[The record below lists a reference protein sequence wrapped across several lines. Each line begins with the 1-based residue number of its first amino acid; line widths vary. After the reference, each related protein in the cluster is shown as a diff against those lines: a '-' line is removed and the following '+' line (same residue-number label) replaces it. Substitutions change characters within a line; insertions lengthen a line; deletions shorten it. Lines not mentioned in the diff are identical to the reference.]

1 MTEPT
6 EPEAGYGDETYALRT
21 NISRVIDVTTERS
34 RDFIQS
40 LERGLAVINSFSRDR
55 QTQTLSEV
63 AQQAD
68 LTRATARRILLTLTE
83 LGYVTQN
90 GRGFSLTP
98 KVLDLG
104 YSFLSS
110 FRVVELAQQPME
122 RLVHEVKESS
132 SMSILDDTEIVYVA
146 RVPTSRIMTIALA
159 LGSRLPVYPTS
170 MGRVLLAGLADE
182 QVEKYIA
189 KVEFRKLTPHT
200 ITDVTEFRQKLDEVR
215 SQGFALVDQ
224 ELEEGVRSIAAPITN
239 SRGDVIAAMNISC
252 HAARVTVSRMKSEFR
267 PRLLA
272 TAEEINASVR
282 ALRGV

>member
-1 MTEPT
+1 M
-6 EPEAGYGDETYALRT
+6 
-21 NISRVIDVTTERS
+21 STERS

-63 AQQAD
+63 AQRVD
-68 LTRATARRILLTLTE
+68 LTRATARRVLLTLTE

-98 KVLDLG
+98 RVLDLG

-122 RLVHEVKESS
+122 QLVDEVKESS

-170 MGRVLLAGLADE
+170 MGRVLLAGLPDE
-182 QVEKYIA
+182 
-189 KVEFRKLTPHT
+189 KVDEYLGKVDMAELTPHT
-200 ITDVTEFRQKLDEVR
+200 ITNEAEFRQKLAEVR
-215 SQGFALVDQ
+215 DQGFALVDQ

-239 SRGDVIAAMNISC
+239 SRGDVIAALNISC
-252 HAARVTVSRMKSEFR
+252 HASRVTVTRMKSEFK

-272 TAEEINASVR
+272 TAAEISASAR
-282 ALRGV
+282 SLQGV

>member
-1 MTEPT
+1 MT
-6 EPEAGYGDETYALRT
+6 D
-21 NISRVIDVTTERS
+21 ERS

-63 AQQAD
+63 AQQAG

-83 LGYVTQN
+83 LGYVRQN
-90 GRGFSLTP
+90 GRGFALTP
-98 KVLDLG
+98 RVLDLG

-122 RLVHEVKESS
+122 RLVDEVKESS

-146 RVPTSRIMTIALA
+146 RVPTTRIMTIALA

-170 MGRVLLAGLADE
+170 MGRVLLAGSSDDEISDYLAKTE
-182 QVEKYIA
+182 L
-189 KVEFRKLTPHT
+189 RRLTPHT
-200 ITDVTEFRQKLDEVR
+200 ITDVSELLEKLEEVR
-215 SQGFALVDQ
+215 AQGFALVDQ

-252 HAARVTVSRMKSEFR
+252 HAARVTVGRMKSEFK
-267 PRLLA
+267 PRLIA
-272 TAEEINASVR
+272 TAEEISDSAR
-282 ALRGV
+282 ALQGV

>member
-1 MTEPT
+1 M
-6 EPEAGYGDETYALRT
+6 AK
-21 NISRVIDVTTERS
+21 ERS

-63 AQQAD
+63 ASEAG
-68 LTRATARRILLTLTE
+68 LTRATARRILLTLSE
-83 LGYVTQN
+83 LGYVRQH
-90 GRGFSLTP
+90 GRGFALTP
-98 KVLDLG
+98 RVLDLG

-122 RLVHEVKESS
+122 RLVDEVKESS

-146 RVPTSRIMTIALA
+146 RVPTTRIMTIALA

-170 MGRVLLAGLADE
+170 MGRVLLAGLSDE
-182 QVEKYIA
+182 EVNEYLA
-189 KVEFRKLTPHT
+189 KIELRKLTPHT
-200 ITDVTEFRQKLDEVR
+200 ITDPSELRERLDEVR

-252 HAARVTVSRMKSEFR
+252 HASRVTVARMKSEFK
-267 PRLLA
+267 PRLIA
-272 TAEEINASVR
+272 TAEEISSSAR
-282 ALRGV
+282 ALQRV

>member
-1 MTEPT
+1 
-6 EPEAGYGDETYALRT
+6 
-21 NISRVIDVTTERS
+21 VTDERS

-63 AQQAD
+63 AQQAG

-83 LGYVTQN
+83 LGYVRQN
-90 GRGFSLTP
+90 GRGFALTP
-98 KVLDLG
+98 RVLDLG

-122 RLVHEVKESS
+122 RLVDEVKESS

-146 RVPTSRIMTIALA
+146 RVPTTRIMTIALA

-170 MGRVLLAGLADE
+170 MGRVLLAGSSDDEISDYLAKTE
-182 QVEKYIA
+182 L
-189 KVEFRKLTPHT
+189 RRLTPHT
-200 ITDVTEFRQKLDEVR
+200 ITDVSELLEKLEEVR
-215 SQGFALVDQ
+215 AQGFALVDQ

-252 HAARVTVSRMKSEFR
+252 HAARVTVGRMKSEFK
-267 PRLLA
+267 PRLIA
-272 TAEEINASVR
+272 TAEEISDSAR
-282 ALRGV
+282 ALQGV